1 MTNEIKTEL
10 TKQQLISKPKNQVF
24 NIFMMHGLTKVWVD
38 PKCKDVQ
45 LPSYLLDKEA
55 IVLEFDYL
63 MAKPILD
70 LTVGMFAIEATLSFN
85 GEPFLCVIPW
95 DSVLALT
102 NSDNLGVY
110 YGTEVEHEE
119 TIEETVKKEMK
130 KKFTVLDGGK
140 N

>member
-10 TKQQLISKPKNQVF
+10 TKEQLISKPKNQVF

-38 PKCKDVQ
+38 PKGKDIQ
-45 LPSYLLDKEA
+45 LPRYLHDKEA
-55 IVLEFDYL
+55 VVLEFGYT
-63 MAKPILD
+63 MAKPITD

-85 GEPFLCVIPW
+85 GDPYLCVIPW
-95 DSVLALT
+95 DTVLAIT
-102 NSDNLGVY
+102 NGDNLGVY

-119 TIEETVKKEMK
+119 TIEETVKNEMK

>member
-10 TKQQLISKPKNQVF
+10 TKEQLISKPKNQVF

-38 PKCKDVQ
+38 PKGKDVQ
-45 LPSYLLDKEA
+45 LPPYLYDKEA
-55 IVLEFDYL
+55 IVLEFGYT
-63 MAKPILD
+63 MAKPIMD

-85 GEPFLCVIPW
+85 GEPYLCVIPW
-95 DSVLALT
+95 DAVLALT
-102 NSDNLGVY
+102 NGDNLGVY
-110 YGTEVEHEE
+110 YGSEVEHEE

>member
-10 TKQQLISKPKNQVF
+10 TKEQLISKPKNQVF

-38 PKCKDVQ
+38 PKGKDVQ
-45 LPSYLLDKEA
+45 LPLYLQEKEA
-55 IVLEFDYL
+55 IVLEFGYTL
-63 MAKPILD
+63 AKPILD

-85 GEPFLCVIPW
+85 GEPYLCVIPW
-95 DSVLALT
+95 DTVLAIT
-102 NSDNLGVY
+102 NEENLGVY